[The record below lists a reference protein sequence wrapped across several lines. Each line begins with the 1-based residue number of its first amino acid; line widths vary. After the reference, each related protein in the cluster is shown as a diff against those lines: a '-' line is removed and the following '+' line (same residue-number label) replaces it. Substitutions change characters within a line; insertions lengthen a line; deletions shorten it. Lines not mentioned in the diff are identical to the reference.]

1 MKICRYKF
9 HILIS
14 KDDIEQHLAESIVA
28 TEGFFGQAKARLNTA
43 YLAANNKVVIDVS
56 TLVGE
61 HTAEIFTW
69 RITKFYGEDSFSVER
84 IRDENY
90 SRA

>member
-9 HILIS
+9 HISIS
-14 KDDIEQHLAESIVA
+14 KDDIEQHLSEAILA

-56 TLVGE
+56 TPVGE
-61 HTAEIFTW
+61 HTAEVFTW
-69 RITKFYGEDSFSVER
+69 RITKFYGEDSFTVER
-84 IRDENY
+84 IRDE
-90 SRA
+90 SHSGA